1 MFFFKELV
9 LVVNQRNELV
19 QQRDEE
25 ERMIDNDEQIEQ
37 DVTLAEDRLVQNRGR
52 DDCKMQ

>member
-1 MFFFKELV
+1 M
-9 LVVNQRNELV
+9 VVNQRNELV

>member
-1 MFFFKELV
+1 M
-9 LVVNQRNELV
+9 VVNQRNELV

-37 DVTLAEDRLVQNRGR
+37 DVTLAEDRLVQNRGGR